1 MIFKSYIYINVLRI
15 ENAKV
20 ILVVMKQPTQ
30 LLAGFSD
37 YITLSSKTDKEIT
50 AVKWRQRET
59 LYHFCLRFK
68 YCCHLL
74 LCGFYSKH
82 SYFM

>member
-1 MIFKSYIYINVLRI
+1 MFSGSQLFFKRRNCRLYHSVYMIFKSYIYINVLRI

-20 ILVVMKQPTQ
+20 ILVAMKQPTQ

-50 AVKWRQRET
+50 AVK
-59 LYHFCLRFK
+59 
-68 YCCHLL
+68 
-74 LCGFYSKH
+74 
-82 SYFM
+82 

>member
-50 AVKWRQRET
+50 AVK
-59 LYHFCLRFK
+59 
-68 YCCHLL
+68 
-74 LCGFYSKH
+74 
-82 SYFM
+82 